1 MTTPYLTAALTGPL
15 LSLEKNILQEI
26 AGIEYWFR
34 KQWRSHNAPFY
45 TSVDLRNSGF
55 KLAPVDT
62 NLFPAGFNNL
72 NSEFLPSCVQAAI
85 NAIEKIC
92 PDARGLLIVPE
103 NHTRNVFYFQS
114 LATLQTILKQA
125 GMKVRIGSMSTDVK
139 ETLPIHLPSGQT
151 LLLEPLLRNGNRLGV
166 SNFDPCAV
174 LLNND
179 LSAGVPEL
187 LQNIEQPILPPL
199 HAGWNTRRKSH
210 HFSIYNQ
217 VAESFAKLIGIDPWV
232 INPYFATCGEINFH
246 EHVGEECLAAN
257 VDTLLQKIR
266 LKYKEYGINEVPFV
280 MVKADAGTYGMGI
293 MSVKDA
299 SEVRDLNRKE
309 RNKMSVVK
317 EGLAVTEVIIQ
328 EGVYTFE
335 HVHEAIAEP
344 VIYMIDRFVVG
355 GFYRVHTQRGNDQNL
370 NAPGMHFVPLEFEA
384 PCILPD
390 EEGKPDCMPNRFYTY
405 GVIARLA
412 SLAAALELEDSQNL
426 NKELMFAN

>member
-1 MTTPYLTAALTGPL
+1 LG
-15 LSLEKNILQEI
+15 LEKNILQEI
-26 AGIEYWFR
+26 PGIEYWFR
-34 KQWRSHNAPFY
+34 KQWRDHTPPFY

-72 NSEFLPSCVQAAI
+72 NPDFLPLSVQAAVSG
-85 NAIEKIC
+85 IEKIC
-92 PDARGLLIVPE
+92 PDVRGLLLIPE
-103 NHTRNVFYFQS
+103 NHTRNMFYFQS
-114 LATLQTILKQA
+114 LATLQTVLKQA
-125 GMKVRIGSMSTDVK
+125 GIKVRIGSL
-139 ETLPIHLPSGQT
+139 LPELKQPMPINLPSGQT
-151 LLLEPLLRNGNRLGV
+151 LLLEPLLRKDNRLMVEG
-166 SNFDPCAV
+166 FEPCAI

-179 LSAGVPEL
+179 LSAGIPDILKNVD
-187 LQNIEQPILPPL
+187 QPILPPL
-199 HAGWNTRRKSH
+199 HAGWVTRRKTH
-210 HFSIYNQ
+210 HFGMYNQ

-232 INPYFATCGEINFH
+232 INPYFTTCGEINFH
-246 EHVGEECLAAN
+246 ERTGEECLAAN
-257 VDTLLQKIR
+257 VDELLKRIKV
-266 LKYKEYGINEVPFV
+266 KYNEYGIQEQPFV

-317 EGLAVTEVIIQ
+317 EGLEVTEVIIQ

-335 HVHEAIAEP
+335 HVHDAIAEP
-344 VIYMIDRFVVG
+344 VIYMMDHFVVG

-384 PCILPD
+384 PCTMPN

-412 SLAAALELEDSQNL
+412 MLAAALELEN
-426 NKELMFAN
+426 NKSGANG